1 MTDSTAKASAE
12 VKSEMDVDVEG
23 TVETKNEAITFQDIV
38 GNVLYIS
45 RGIELNQPRFLHRS
59 IAQNVSIRKHANKD
73 HLEKLAQKYF
83 PSDYVSLPTFSSFVQ
98 KLPDVPVV
106 EEKQSEPTSTYFSS
120 SAMDVSISEDQS
132 TFLPVTS
139 MLPEVEVYLFTLLV
153 TTLLRYNLV
162 QEAADCSSFLI
173 ERIRTFNR
181 RSLDVFSSKSYFY
194 YSLAFKRL
202 NRLDSI
208 RPTLLALYRTS
219 FVRRDEMGQAV
230 LLNLLLQNYLHYN
243 LIEQA
248 HTLSMR
254 ANFPENASNNQ
265 FCRYLYYMGRIQA
278 IQLHYSEAYQ
288 RLNMAARKA
297 PPGTASGFSRD
308 VHKLIVLV
316 QLLMGDVPERALFNQ
331 PELFQALQPYF
342 ALTLAVRNG
351 DVILFH
357 KVVDEHRAV
366 FLADQTYTLVQRLG
380 HNVLKTGLRKISVS
394 YSRVSLQDIADKLHL
409 PSAAAA
415 EYICAKAIHD
425 GVIEAKIDHEN
436 GWLSSHEV
444 LDLYSTEEPQR
455 AFHKRI
461 AFCLD
466 VHNEAVK
473 SMRYP
478 SEEDYKKEL
487 ANKKGDDTK
496 DKTEEK
502 SIDELIKELED
513 DFDE

>member
-1 MTDSTAKASAE
+1 MSADS
-12 VKSEMDVDVEG
+12 KSEMDVDQKVGTEEG
-23 TVETKNEAITFQDIV
+23 KSEPISFQDIV

-45 RGIELNQPRFLHRS
+45 RGIELNQPRLLHRA
-59 IAQNVSIRKHANKD
+59 IRQNVSIRKHANKD
-73 HLEKLAQKYF
+73 HLAKLAQKYF
-83 PSDYVSLPTFSSFVQ
+83 PVDHVAATTFVEFVT
-98 KLPDVPVV
+98 KLPDVPTS
-106 EEKQSEPTSTYFSS
+106 EEKNNETELDS
-120 SAMDVSISEDQS
+120 SAMDISTTEDQQS
-132 TFLPVTS
+132 NFLPVTS
-139 MLPEVEVYLFTLLV
+139 MLPEVEIYLFTLLL
-153 TTLLRYNLV
+153 TTFLRYNLNEDGATIGSYV
-162 QEAADCSSFLI
+162 VD
-173 ERIRTFNR
+173 RIRTFNR
-181 RSLDVFSSKSYFY
+181 RSLDVFTSKTYFY
-194 YSLAFKRL
+194 YSLAFERL
-202 NRLDSI
+202 GRLDTI
-208 RPTLLALYRTS
+208 RPSLLSLYRTS
-219 FVRRDEMGQAV
+219 CIRRDEIGQAV
-230 LLNLLLQNYLHYN
+230 LLNLLLRNYLHYN

-254 ANFPENASNNQ
+254 ATFPESASNNQ

-278 IQLHYSEAYQ
+278 IQLNYTEAYQ

-297 PPGTASGFSRD
+297 PPGTAAGFSRD

-316 QLLMGDVPERALFNQ
+316 QLLMGDIPERGLFNQ
-331 PELFQALQPYF
+331 PELRVALQPYF

-351 DVILFH
+351 DVILFN
-357 KVVDEHRAV
+357 KVTEEHRSAFV
-366 FLADQTYTLVQRLG
+366 ADKTYTLVQRLG

-415 EYICAKAIHD
+415 EYICAKAILD

-487 ANKKGDDTK
+487 SKKKGDENK
-496 DKTEEK
+496 DKDAEK
-502 SIDELIKELED
+502 TIEELIKEMEED
-513 DFDE
+513 YDE